1 MAVTSVLVVDDD
13 ALVRTGLRMVLASDD
28 ELRVIAEAANGAE
41 ALTAAREVRP
51 DVVLMDLQMPVM
63 DGFEATRR
71 IRALEVERGASPSTI
86 IVVSANCLEE
96 HVTASHDAGADDHIA
111 KPISAAAL
119 IGALEACAAS
129 TRIAA

>member
-1 MAVTSVLVVDDD
+1 MILDSVSVPHASVENGLQAVEAVAAHPYD
-13 ALVRTGLRMVLASDD
+13 A
-28 ELRVIAEAANGAE
+28 
-41 ALTAAREVRP
+41 
-51 DVVLMDLQMPVM
+51 VLMDLQMPVM

-71 IRALEVERGASPSTI
+71 IRALEVERGVAPSKI

-96 HVTASHDAGADDHIA
+96 HVAASHDAGADEHIA